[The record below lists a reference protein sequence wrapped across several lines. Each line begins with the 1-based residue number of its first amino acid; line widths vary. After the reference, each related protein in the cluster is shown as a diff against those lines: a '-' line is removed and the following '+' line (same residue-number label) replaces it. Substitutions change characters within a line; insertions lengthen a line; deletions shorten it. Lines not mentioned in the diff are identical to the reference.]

1 MEMIKEILKSLELAN
16 SGHGYNYED
25 VVKQRVESY
34 NRRTGDL
41 TGYDCPECNNKG
53 YVMSVRNG
61 TEEVLSECKCMPIRR
76 TRQNIRK
83 SGLEDILEGCT
94 FDTFNVTEEWQGVIK
109 NIAQR
114 FVTDHEKKWFFAG
127 GQVGC
132 GKTHLC
138 TAITGTFLKAGME
151 SRYVLWMDEVNKLKA
166 NIISDVYARDITKL
180 KEVPVLYIDDLFK
193 TERDK
198 KPTTSDI
205 KITFEILNYRYMNP
219 NLITIISSEHNI
231 DDIIDIDEAIGSRIY
246 ERSKSSCICIGQ
258 DSKKNYR
265 LR

>member
-1 MEMIKEILKSLELAN
+1 METINEILKRLEQG
-16 SGHGYNYED
+16 SSEHGYSYED

-34 NRRTGDL
+34 NQRKGDL
-41 TGYDCPECNNKG
+41 TGHDCPVCNNKG
-53 YVMSVRNG
+53 YVMYVRNG
-61 TEEVLSECKCMPIRR
+61 TEEVMKECECMKIRR
-76 TRQNIRK
+76 TRQSISN
-83 SGLEDILEGCT
+83 SGLSDILEECT
-94 FDTFNVTEEWQGVIK
+94 FDTFEVTEDWQGVIK
-109 NIAQR
+109 DIAQN
-114 FVTDHEKKWFFAG
+114 FVTDHQKKWFFAG

-151 SRYVLWMDEVNKLKA
+151 SKYVLWMDEVNKLKA
-166 NIISDVYARDITKL
+166 NVMTDIYSRDITKL
-180 KEVPVLYIDDLFK
+180 KTIPVLYIDDLFK

-219 NLITIISSEHNI
+219 NLITIISSEHSI

-246 ERSKSSCICIGQ
+246 ERSKSSCICIGH

-265 LR
+265 LK